1 VPSSAIDLRREPRLY
16 PVTDGAP
23 SSHESTIV
31 DVSMRDPRFDLPV
44 FAVGSFLA
52 AALSVGLATTFL
64 YVARADTGPDVGP
77 TAATLEEASS
87 TLLGA
92 ALGLF
97 VGSGLT
103 AAFARRGSRLAAGI
117 SGGLVAYAAVLVP
130 VIVLTGPS
138 DVSAGESFGFALL
151 LGVPL
156 GLSALIGSMAG
167 AALGA
172 GSRTPFG
179 RRRSRRRVG
188 SARRS

>member
-1 VPSSAIDLRREPRLY
+1 M
-16 PVTDGAP
+16 TDGAP

-52 AALSVGLATTFL
+52 AALSVGLATAFL

-130 VIVLTGPS
+130 VIVFTGPS